1 MFMQYSQRNE
11 NSIQKLFNRQDVLII
26 QIESKMVYC
35 LSWNIFD
42 KELLS
47 AASHD
52 SDYERKTI
60 IIISPFQEQSRF
72 IKDIIHK

>member
-1 MFMQYSQRNE
+1 
-11 NSIQKLFNRQDVLII
+11 
-26 QIESKMVYC
+26 MVYC

-60 IIISPFQEQSRF
+60 IIISPFPEQSRF
-72 IKDIIHK
+72 IKDIQPWPQKFAQTFIGLIT